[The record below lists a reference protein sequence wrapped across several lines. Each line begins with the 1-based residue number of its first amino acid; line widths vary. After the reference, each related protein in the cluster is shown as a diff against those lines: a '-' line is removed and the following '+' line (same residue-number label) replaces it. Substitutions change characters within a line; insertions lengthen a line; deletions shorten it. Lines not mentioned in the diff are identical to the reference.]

1 MTSIHTENS
10 LWPSELKRLL
20 SNEQR
25 LTKEHISAISRA
37 LLKEVLQN
45 AGTLSGYLPFQLK

>member
-1 MTSIHTENS
+1 
-10 LWPSELKRLL
+10 LKRLL

-25 LTKEHISAISRA
+25 LTKEHISAISTA

-45 AGTLSGYLPFQLK
+45 AGTKESLLLTNAFDPA